1 MNTARLHVTSRINWI
16 DWAKVIAIAFVVF
29 GHIPQ
34 ERGNFLI
41 GYICTFHMPFFFMLS
56 GYLSKGS
63 TDTRANMK
71 KHWHSL
77 IFPYLFYNI
86 IFYPYWIVRYVL
98 NGQGEMSLFEMFVK
112 PFIGTFFLQIETPFS
127 AHLNGVTWFL
137 AVLLTMRIMLN
148 ICHRFKHTDRS
159 LLLTAIGMI
168 LLNIVAT
175 YHQTFE
181 SFYMKG
187 LLRCYPFY
195 IFGYFL
201 KKGSLLERYVI
212 KNDTISAL
220 SFYMLSISMY
230 LIGVTELLSGYERI
244 LLTYL
249 IEISGCLAVIYT
261 CRLFD
266 NYTSDFLVTLSSGT
280 VAIMGLHWICIG
292 IINYLLEHL
301 LGITDI
307 CYSWYVAV
315 LLSVA
320 ICVLIYPFI
329 VLAKRYFPAV
339 LGKNK

>member
-1 MNTARLHVTSRINWI
+1 MMTTQLYTTNRINWI
-16 DWAKVIAIAFVVF
+16 DWAKVIAIGFVVF

-34 ERGNFLI
+34 ERGDFLI

-77 IFPYLFYNI
+77 IVPYIFYNI
-86 IFYPYWIVRYVL
+86 IFYPYWIARYIL
-98 NGQGEMSLFEMFVK
+98 DGHGDMSLFEMVVR
-112 PFIGTFFLQIETPFS
+112 PCLGTLFLQIETPIS
-127 AHLNGVTWFL
+127 VNLNGVTWFL
-137 AVLLTMRIMLN
+137 AVLLTMRIILN
-148 ICHRFKHTDRS
+148 VCHRFKHPRK
-159 LLLTAIGMI
+159 LLVLTAIVMV

-187 LLRCYPFY
+187 ILRCYPFY
-195 IFGYFL
+195 ILGFFL
-201 KKGSLLERYVI
+201 KKDSLLERYII
-212 KNDTISAL
+212 KNDTVSAL
-220 SFYMLSISMY
+220 FFYFLSISMY
-230 LIGVTELLSGYERI
+230 LIGVSHFFGGYERI

-249 IEISGCLAVIYT
+249 IEITGCLAVIYT

-266 NYTSDFLVTLSSGT
+266 GHTSSFLVTLSSGT

-292 IINYLLEHL
+292 TINYLLEHL
-301 LGITDI
+301 LGVIDI
-307 CYSWYVAV
+307 CYSWYVAI
-315 LLSVA
+315 LLAVA
-320 ICVLIYPFI
+320 ICLLIYPFI
-329 VLAKRYFPAV
+329 FLATRYFPAV